1 MPGYRGNQRSY
12 REYNREGT
20 PEEWR
25 NGGANMNYGCPYGNC
40 GAPGT
45 PLPFYMTY
53 PMPMFWEEEDD
64 AIRDLE
70 YFLQLYPQDAQRYQ
84 KKISDILDTM
94 DYNGSMIYDEYP
106 DRMALYRLGEDI
118 YDKIRREEEQADE
131 GRAAVERELAAGASA
146 RKKDGE
152 ETQARVPDGE
162 EAAPEEAAVVS
173 ETAAVIPGPQQM
185 QITSRREEEWNHRRD
200 LIQVL
205 LFYEIFRRRHGRG
218 NRIRSASYGGFSAF
232 GGNNGFYK
240 F

>member
-1 MPGYRGNQRSY
+1 
-12 REYNREGT
+12 
-20 PEEWR
+20 
-25 NGGANMNYGCPYGNC
+25 
-40 GAPGT
+40 
-45 PLPFYMTY
+45 
-53 PMPMFWEEEDD
+53 
-64 AIRDLE
+64 
-70 YFLQLYPQDAQRYQ
+70 
-84 KKISDILDTM
+84 
-94 DYNGSMIYDEYP
+94 MIYDEYP

-205 LFYEIFRRRHGRG
+205 LFTKYSAEDTEEETGSGAHPMAVFQLLEEITDFI
-218 NRIRSASYGGFSAF
+218 NSSCAF
-232 GGNNGFYK
+232 QTK
-240 F
+240 ELK